1 MENSEWEVAFV
12 LVTKYNFSKVNA
24 LNLMFKHYDTIQA
37 KISNDE
43 SADDIALAL
52 YSCWLDE
59 ENCI

>member
-1 MENSEWEVAFV
+1 M
-12 LVTKYNFSKVNA
+12 NA